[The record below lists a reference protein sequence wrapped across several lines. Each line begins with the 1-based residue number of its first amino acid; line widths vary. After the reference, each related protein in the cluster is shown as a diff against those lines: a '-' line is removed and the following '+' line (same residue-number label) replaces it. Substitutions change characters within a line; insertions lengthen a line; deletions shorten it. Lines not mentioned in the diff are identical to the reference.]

1 MKNVVRFTVAVAI
14 PLLVGG
20 IASYFTASSVKTWF
34 QTLNKPWF
42 NPPAWLFAP
51 VWTVLYIMMGI
62 AFYLVWTKTAD
73 ASVKKTAIIF
83 YLAQLL
89 LNFCWS
95 FLFFYA
101 QQPGWAFAEIVAL
114 WVLIVGTIYWFRKAY
129 KPAAWLLAPYIL
141 WVSFASALNY
151 AIWQLN

>member
-1 MKNVVRFTVAVAI
+1 MKNVIRFIISVAI

-20 IASYFTASSVKTWF
+20 IASFFTASSVKTWF

-51 VWTVLYIMMGI
+51 VWTLLYILMGI

-73 ASVKKTAIIF
+73 ARIKRTAIIF
-83 YLAQLL
+83 YFAQLL

-101 QQPGWAFAEIVAL
+101 QQPGWAFADIVTL
-114 WVLIVGTIYWFRKAY
+114 WILIVGTMYWFSKAY
-129 KPAAWLLAPYIL
+129 KPAVWLLVPYML